1 MSDSIT
7 VTDLVKNY
15 GENHVLRGISFR
27 VPHGTTFALLGVNG
41 AGKTTTLE
49 CIEGL
54 REPTSG
60 SIQIDGRM
68 GVQLQS
74 TTLPAL
80 IKGEEALRLFSLY
93 NHTTSDKQL
102 NDRIGMS
109 ELLKKPYS
117 AMSAGQ
123 KRRLHLALAMLGDPD
138 ILILDEPTAGLDV
151 EGRSALHEEIRNLQK
166 KGKTILLASHDLAEV
181 EELTDHIAILKDG
194 QIAFSGSSASL
205 RNQVGNVLQVAI
217 KGSGGLPE
225 SVAATLGY
233 FKEDKGYRYF
243 TCADL
248 GQGLVRLIDGLT
260 RAGITIEDLVVSK
273 PSLEQRFLEIAR
285 KVES

>member
-1 MSDSIT
+1 MTYSIT

-15 GENHVLRGISFR
+15 GDNNVLKGISFQ
-27 VPHGTTFALLGVNG
+27 VPKGTTFALLGVNG

-49 CIEGL
+49 SIEGL
-54 REPTSG
+54 RQPTSG
-60 SIQIDGRM
+60 KIQVDGRM

-74 TTLPAL
+74 TTLPAS
-80 IKGEEALRLFSLY
+80 IKGEEAIKLFGFYTNS
-93 NHTTSDKQL
+93 TADKQL
-102 NDRIGMS
+102 NERIGMN

-117 AMSAGQ
+117 SMSTGQ

-194 QIAFSGSSASL
+194 VIAFSGSTASL
-205 RNQVGNVLQVAI
+205 RDQVGDFLQVAI
-217 KGSGGLPE
+217 KSMGDFPE
-225 SVAATLGY
+225 NIADALGTY
-233 FKEDKGYRYF
+233 KEEKGYRYF
-243 TCADL
+243 TCTDL
-248 GQGLVRLIDGLT
+248 GSGLVWLIESLT
-260 RAGITIEDLVVSK
+260 AAGVTIEDIIISK
-273 PSLEQRFLEIAR
+273 PSLEERFLEIAR
-285 KVES
+285 KVEA

>member
-1 MSDSIT
+1 MTDVIK

-15 GENHVLRGISFR
+15 GDNHVLKGISFWI
-27 VPHGTTFALLGVNG
+27 PQGTTLALLGVNG

-54 REPTSG
+54 RKSTSG
-60 SIQIDGRM
+60 TIEVNGRM

-80 IKGEEALRLFSLY
+80 IKGDEALRLFSNY
-93 NHTTSDKQL
+93 NNTTPDEQL
-102 NDRIGMS
+102 NERIGIR

-117 AMSAGQ
+117 SMSAGQ

-151 EGRSALHEEIRNLQK
+151 EGRSALHEEIRNLQQ
-166 KGKTILLASHDLAEV
+166 KGKTIVLASHDLAEV

-194 QIAFSGSSASL
+194 RIAFSGSTASL
-205 RNQVGNVLQVAI
+205 RDQVGNVLQVAI
-217 KGSGGLPE
+217 KTNGELPE
-225 SVAATLGY
+225 SVAGDLGY
-233 FKEDKGYRYF
+233 FKEEKGYRYF
-243 TCADL
+243 TVTDL
-248 GQGLVRLIDGLT
+248 SQGLMRLINGLSK
-260 RAGITIEDLVVSK
+260 AGVTIEDLVVSK
-273 PSLEQRFLEIAR
+273 PSLEQRFLDIAR
-285 KVES
+285 KVEA

>member
-1 MSDSIT
+1 MTHSIT
-7 VTDLVKNY
+7 VTDLVKIY
-15 GENHVLRGISFR
+15 GENHVLKGISFQ
-27 VPHGTTFALLGVNG
+27 VPKGTTFALLGVNG

-49 CIEGL
+49 SIEGL
-54 REPTSG
+54 RQPTSG
-60 SIQIDGRM
+60 KIQVEGRM

-74 TTLPAL
+74 TTLPSS
-80 IKGEEALRLFSLY
+80 IKGEEAIKLFSFY
-93 NHTTSDKQL
+93 NNSTADKQL
-102 NDRIGMS
+102 NERIGMN

-117 AMSAGQ
+117 SMSTGQ

-194 QIAFSGSSASL
+194 VIAFSGSTASL
-205 RNQVGNVLQVAI
+205 RDQVGDFLQVAI
-217 KGSGGLPE
+217 KITNDLPE
-225 SVAATLGY
+225 ALAGALGSY
-233 FKEDKGYRYF
+233 KQDKGYRYF
-243 TCADL
+243 TCSDL
-248 GQGLVRLIDGLT
+248 GSGLVRLIESLT
-260 RAGITIEDLVVSK
+260 KTGVTIEDIIVSK

-285 KVES
+285 KVEA